1 MSEIRILNEREKEVL
16 KAVVEEEL
24 SLARQLLDSYR
35 SDLATLE
42 ASTSIPDT
50 DKSSRR
56 EFLQKAIKESE
67 QLYNLRKRQSNV
79 LNSKKTEK
87 NGRKSAEIITRVW
100 NDSTLMS
107 KGMDAIMKESED
119 NSPKTQANDEV
130 AEKSEALN
138 SAFSAISAAARKV
151 ADEKTQEPNKY
162 LNIEGSNKWNLAT
175 KSKNND
181 AFIYTDSVNS
191 KITYMYIPEINEV
204 LRTEPIGGKILHTY
218 YDFKSGSW
226 NQVPQVALDD
236 HSLHYDS
243 NAGKWRKYDFE
254 SKKWVEPKKWFIP
267 ILDSSGKYIRDRNG
281 KVKIKEVTEEEFEKM
296 GENSLHRLKKDFEK
310 PIDLLKDEDDE
321 IEVTPIVQEL
331 PISFF
336 QKIKRWFIR
345 LFNKNY
351 EIPGSKVTYYLPKAQ
366 DEILRQERP
375 EEGYDKNLGKDDIE
389 KAKQKDNAE
398 KEKRKLAN
406 KPSNKKEKLKDE
418 NETLI
423 KTIALETALIIA
435 GVGFVPYNE
444 YTKNQV
450 ERKAYEAKQ
459 QDVIEIQKEEEKQQS
474 NGFVNAQARNSVEEQ
489 ENEAQEQINETQEQA
504 EDVLIEHDAN
514 SLTTGSVLKQY
525 LVPKGIEYTASST
538 GKGARG
544 TFDKNT
550 VVEVYNRAIV
560 KENEDG
566 TKDVLISANGK
577 TWEDYSKDSGI
588 SVEQISDMLQ
598 EDGVYEMDAI
608 QVAGTN
614 HHIVN
619 TYGWV
624 RNDELQE
631 SSRGTEKLLEFY
643 IGDNTEILQKLQNQE
658 RANSDGEVNV
668 QTQEER

>member
-42 ASTSIPDT
+42 ASTSIPDA

-107 KGMDAIMKESED
+107 KGMDTIMQESEG
-119 NSPKTQANDEV
+119 NGPKSQANAEV
-130 AEKSEALN
+130 AEKDEALN
-138 SAFSAISAAARKV
+138 SVFSTISAAARKV

-162 LNIEGSNKWNLAT
+162 LNIEGADKWNLAT

-204 LRTEPIGGKILHTY
+204 LKTEPIGEKILHTY
-218 YDFKSGSW
+218 YDFKFGRW
-226 NQVPQVALDD
+226 NQVPQEALDD

-243 NAGKWRKYDFE
+243 NAGKWRKYDFK

-267 ILDSSGKYIRDRNG
+267 MLDSSGKYIRDRNG

-418 NETLI
+418 NET
-423 KTIALETALIIA
+423 
-435 GVGFVPYNE
+435 
-444 YTKNQV
+444 
-450 ERKAYEAKQ
+450 
-459 QDVIEIQKEEEKQQS
+459 
-474 NGFVNAQARNSVEEQ
+474 
-489 ENEAQEQINETQEQA
+489 QEQA

-550 VVEVYNRAIV
+550 VVEVYDRAIV

-624 RNDELQE
+624 RNDKLQE

>member
-107 KGMDAIMKESED
+107 KGMDAIMQESEG
-119 NSPKTQANDEV
+119 NSQKSQANAEV
-130 AEKSEALN
+130 AEKDEALN
-138 SAFSAISAAARKV
+138 SVFSIISAAARKV

-162 LNIEGSNKWNLAT
+162 LNIEGADKWNLAT

-204 LRTEPIGGKILHTY
+204 LKTEPIGEKILHTY
-218 YDFKSGSW
+218 YDFKFGSW
-226 NQVPQVALDD
+226 NQVPQEALDD

-296 GENSLHRLKKDFEK
+296 GENFLHRLKKDFEK
-310 PIDLLKDEDDE
+310 PIDLLKEEDDE

-406 KPSNKKEKLKDE
+406 KPSNKKEKFKDE

-444 YTKNQV
+444 YIRNQV
-450 ERKAYEAKQ
+450 ERKAYDDKQ
-459 QDVIEIQKEEEKQQS
+459 PAVVEIQKEEEKQQS
-474 NGFVNAQARNSVEEQ
+474 DGQVNTQARNLAEEQ
-489 ENEAQEQINETQEQA
+489 ENEAQEQP

-538 GKGARG
+538 GKGARA
-544 TFDKNT
+544 TFEKNT
-550 VVEVYNRAIV
+550 IIEIYNRAIV

-566 TKDVLISANGK
+566 TKDVLLSTNGK
-577 TWEDYSKDSGI
+577 TWEDYAKDSGT
-588 SVEQISDMLQ
+588 SVEQISDMLK

-624 RNDELQE
+624 RNDKLQE
-631 SSRGTEKLLEFY
+631 SSRGTEKLQEFY
-643 IGDNTEILQKLQNQE
+643 IGNNTEILQKLQNQE
-658 RANSDGEVNV
+658 RANSNGELNV

>member
-107 KGMDAIMKESED
+107 KGMDAIMQESEG
-119 NSPKTQANDEV
+119 NSQKSQANAEV
-130 AEKSEALN
+130 AEKDEALN
-138 SAFSAISAAARKV
+138 SVFSTISAAARKV

-162 LNIEGSNKWNLAT
+162 LNIEGADKWNLAT

-204 LRTEPIGGKILHTY
+204 LKTEPIGEKILHTY
-218 YDFKSGSW
+218 YDFKFGSW
-226 NQVPQVALDD
+226 NQVPQEALDD

-296 GENSLHRLKKDFEK
+296 GENFLHRLKKDFEK
-310 PIDLLKDEDDE
+310 PIDLLKEEDDE

-406 KPSNKKEKLKDE
+406 KPSNKKEKFKDE

-444 YTKNQV
+444 YIRNQV
-450 ERKAYEAKQ
+450 ERKAYDDKQ
-459 QDVIEIQKEEEKQQS
+459 PAVVEIQKEEEKQQS
-474 NGFVNAQARNSVEEQ
+474 DGQVNTQARNLAEEQ
-489 ENEAQEQINETQEQA
+489 ENEAQEQP

-538 GKGARG
+538 GKGSRA
-544 TFDKNT
+544 TFEKNT
-550 VVEVYNRAIV
+550 IIEIYNRAIV

-566 TKDVLISANGK
+566 TKDVLLSTNGK
-577 TWEDYSKDSGI
+577 TWEDYAKDSGT
-588 SVEQISDMLQ
+588 SVEQISDMLK

-624 RNDELQE
+624 RNDKLQE
-631 SSRGTEKLLEFY
+631 SSRGTEKLQEFY
-643 IGDNTEILQKLQNQE
+643 IGNNTEILQKLQNQE
-658 RANSDGEVNV
+658 RANSNGELNV

>member
-35 SDLATLE
+35 SNLATLE
-42 ASTSIPDT
+42 ASTSISDT

-107 KGMDAIMKESED
+107 KGMDAIMQESEG
-119 NSPKTQANDEV
+119 NGPKSQANAEV
-130 AEKSEALN
+130 AEKDEALN
-138 SAFSAISAAARKV
+138 SVFSTISAAARKV

-162 LNIEGSNKWNLAT
+162 LNIEGADKWNLAT

-204 LRTEPIGGKILHTY
+204 LKTEPIGEKILHTY
-218 YDFKSGSW
+218 YDFKFGRW
-226 NQVPQVALDD
+226 NQVPQEALDD

-310 PIDLLKDEDDE
+310 PIDLLKDGDDE

-418 NETLI
+418 
-423 KTIALETALIIA
+423 
-435 GVGFVPYNE
+435 
-444 YTKNQV
+444 
-450 ERKAYEAKQ
+450 
-459 QDVIEIQKEEEKQQS
+459 
-474 NGFVNAQARNSVEEQ
+474 
-489 ENEAQEQINETQEQA
+489 NETQEQA